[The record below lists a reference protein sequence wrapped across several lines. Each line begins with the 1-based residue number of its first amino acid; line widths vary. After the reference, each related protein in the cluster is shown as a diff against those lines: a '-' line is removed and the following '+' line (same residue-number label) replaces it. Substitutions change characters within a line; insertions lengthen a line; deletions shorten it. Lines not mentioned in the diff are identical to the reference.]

1 MRINEL
7 VERSGVPRTT
17 IHYYLREGLL
27 HPPHKTGRTTAVYDE
42 SHLQRLKLISDLKKD
57 TRTPIAFLKEQ
68 IEKAE
73 NESPPPAADFDATKK
88 VKTNREKDRKRE
100 EIIKAAIR
108 VFSSLGYHRTKVSDI
123 TEELQISTGSFYLY
137 FQNKRELF
145 IDVIDQVFR
154 SIVGEA
160 AVAIKEEKDYFE
172 RMRIRGRVFFK
183 NYTLYNEILNQL
195 RAEIAGGEG
204 WPQEKL
210 KKIYHGLTNPVI
222 SEIKGAMDAGLIH
235 PADPEL
241 MAYCLTGLIEIASL
255 RLSLDNK
262 YTFEDVEDFLE
273 KQFITPMI
281 RSRSK

>member
-27 HPPHKTGRTTAVYDE
+27 HRPHKTGRSTAVYDE
-42 SHLQRLKLISDLKKD
+42 SHLQRLKLINDLKKD
-57 TRTPIAFLKEQ
+57 TRMPIAFLKEQ
-68 IEKAE
+68 IEKAAKE
-73 NESPPPAADFDATKK
+73 TPCPVADFDATKK
-88 VKTNREKDRKRE
+88 VKTNKEKDRKRE

-108 VFSSLGYHRTKVSDI
+108 VFSRLGYHRTKISDI
-123 TEELQISTGSFYLY
+123 TNELHISTGSFYLY

-154 SIVGEA
+154 AIVGEA
-160 AVAIKEEKDYFE
+160 AIAIKEEKDYFE
-172 RMRIRGRVFFK
+172 RMKIRGRVFFK
-183 NYTLYNEILNQL
+183 NYSLYSEILNQL

-222 SEIKGAMDAGLIH
+222 LEIKGAIDAGLIH
-235 PADPEL
+235 PVDPDL
-241 MAYCLTGLIEIASL
+241 MAYCLTGLVEITAL
-255 RLSLDNK
+255 RLTMDSK
-262 YTFEDVEDFLE
+262 YTFEDVEGFLQQ
-273 KQFITPMI
+273 QFVKPMT
-281 RSRSK
+281 KNKE